1 MRKNA
6 SGVYVIDGDFTVLS
20 FNPATGQRYPNLRA
34 GQKCY
39 RCLVG
44 RDSPCP
50 VCPVAAG
57 GEVQSL
63 VGGPL
68 ETVDAVE
75 LQLPDGSVGYA
86 IAFHRE
92 ERGQE
97 ELNRLL
103 SSEDGNRLVGVINVL
118 GEDYVNIY
126 SVNILNQNVEIY
138 RYRNTEA
145 GVWEVLGSE
154 HPYDTA
160 RRVYIQREVL
170 PEDQEK
176 LMDAMEL
183 SYITERLRKVPQFIV
198 NYRVMREGKIQYFY
212 MKCARVGDPE
222 NFDTVVMAFAQE
234 DLETGYEQLGTLTV
248 PNGTARRKVL
258 VVQPKGLVRMN
269 LMKMLGETYELLLAE
284 NAQEGLRILSQQY
297 RELSAVMLDFH
308 VPDCGGLAFLER
320 IREDVMLSSVP
331 VLVMTGGRRLDD
343 EVKCLELGAVDFI
356 ARPFSKNVVLARLS
370 SVIKIRESAVA
381 LSAIEYDELTG
392 LYTRQAFFHHAQTFM
407 RFQPHENFHI
417 VVADVKD
424 FKMINSIYGERTGD
438 EVLKYLG
445 KTYSDF
451 MDGGLLSRYGSN
463 QFVGILRDRG
473 EITRAQAEAWAKR
486 VADGAP
492 VSNLSV
498 KYGIYQNVDRSQP
511 LTIICD
517 RAFIAMKSIQNKY
530 GRDVAFYD
538 GEMSRE
544 HIRQRTLEAG
554 FEKALEQR
562 EFEIYYQPQ
571 YNTQTEHI
579 AGAEA
584 LVRWK
589 KPDGTLILPG
599 EFIPLFERNGQ
610 IVKLDEYVFRQVC
623 AFQQQ
628 RMARGQ
634 RLFPISVNLSRASLH
649 HEKTVEIFA
658 GIVEEYGIPFSAV
671 PIELTES
678 AALYSAQIRGLTE
691 KLVKSGF
698 QLHMDDFGF
707 GFSSMTSLSML
718 PFSMLK
724 LDKSLVDYIAHPKG
738 QQVVQHTIAL
748 AHGLGMKA
756 LAEGVERKE
765 QVDMLRKMGCDGIQG
780 FYYSKPQPGD
790 SFQRLLEEDMPA

>member
-68 ETVDAVE
+68 ETVEAVE

-97 ELNRLL
+97 EPNRLL
-103 SSEDGNRLVGVINVL
+103 SRENGNRLLGVINVL

-269 LMKMLGETYELLLAE
+269 LVKMLGETYELLLAE
-284 NAQEGLRILSQQY
+284 NAREGLRILSQQY

-320 IREDVMLSSVP
+320 IRQDVMLSSVP

-424 FKMINSIYGERTGD
+424 FKMINSIYGEKTGD

-517 RAFIAMKSIQNKY
+517 RAFIAMKSVQNKY

-790 SFQRLLEEDMPA
+790 SFQRLLEEDMPV

>member
-20 FNPATGQRYPNLRA
+20 FNPATGQLYPNLRA

-39 RCLVG
+39 RCLAG
-44 RDSPCP
+44 RDAPCP
-50 VCPVAAG
+50 VCPVTSG
-57 GEVQSL
+57 QEVQSP
-63 VGGPL
+63 VGGSL

-75 LQLPDGSVGYA
+75 LQLPDGSVGHA
-86 IAFHRE
+86 IAFHSE

-97 ELNRLL
+97 ALSRLL
-103 SSEDGNRLVGVINVL
+103 SSEEGERLLGVINVL
-118 GEDYVNIY
+118 GRDFVNIY
-126 SVNILNQNVEIY
+126 SVDIRTQKIEIY
-138 RYRNTEA
+138 RYRNAEVGVREA
-145 GVWEVLGSE
+145 QQTDA
-154 HPYDTA
+154 PYDTA
-160 RRVYIQREVL
+160 RKNYIERNVL
-170 PEDQEK
+170 PEDQTK

-183 SYITERLRKVPQFIV
+183 SYVTKRLRKVPQFIV
-198 NYRVMREGKIQYFY
+198 HYRVMRKGQVQYFY
-212 MKCARVGDPE
+212 MKCARVGDAE
-222 NFDTVVMAFAQE
+222 RFHTVVMAFARE
-234 DLETGYEQLGTLTV
+234 DMETGYERLGTLTV
-248 PNGTARRKVL
+248 PNGAAKRKVL
-258 VVQPKGLVRMN
+258 VVQSNGPARLNLVNM
-269 LMKMLGETYELLLAE
+269 LAE
-284 NAQEGLRILSQQY
+284 SYEVLSAESAEEGLRLLSQQY

-320 IREDVMLSSVP
+320 IQEDVMLSSVP
-331 VLVMTGGRRLDD
+331 VLVMTAGRQLEN
-343 EVKCLELGAVDFI
+343 EVKSLELGAVDFI
-356 ARPFSKNVVLARLS
+356 ARPFSRNIVLARLS
-370 SVIKIRESAVA
+370 SIIKIRESAAA

-407 RFQPHENFHI
+407 RFHPHESFHI
-417 VVADVKD
+417 AVADVKD
-424 FKMINSIYGERTGD
+424 FKMINSIYGEKTGD
-438 EVLKYLG
+438 QVLKYLG
-445 KTYSDF
+445 KTYGDF
-451 MDGGLLSRYGSN
+451 MEGGLLSRYSSN
-463 QFVGILRDRG
+463 QFVGILRDQG
-473 EITRAQAEAWAKR
+473 EIRREQAEEWAKR

-517 RAFIAMKSIQNKY
+517 RAFIAMKSIQNEY
-530 GRDVAFYD
+530 GQSIAFYD
-538 GEMSRE
+538 GEMSRK

-554 FEKALEQR
+554 FEEALEQR
-562 EFEIYYQPQ
+562 EFVIYYQPQ

-589 KPDGTLILPG
+589 KPDGTLIRPG

-610 IVKLDEYVFRQVC
+610 IAKLDEYVFRQVC
-623 AFQQQ
+623 AFQRQ
-628 RMARGQ
+628 RMVQGKK
-634 RLFPISVNLSRASLH
+634 LSPVSVNLSRASLH

-738 QQVVQHTIAL
+738 QQVVQYTIAL

>member
-6 SGVYVIDGDFTVLS
+6 SGAYVIDGAFNILS
-20 FNPATGQRYPNLRA
+20 FNADAGQRYPKLRA

-39 RCLVG
+39 QCLVG

-50 VCPVAAG
+50 VCPVTSG
-57 GEVQSL
+57 LEVQSP

-75 LQLPDGSVGYA
+75 LQLPDGSTGYA
-86 IAFHRE
+86 IAFHSE

-97 ELNRLL
+97 ALNRLL
-103 SSEDGNRLVGVINVL
+103 SSEEGGRLLGVINVL
-118 GEDYVNIY
+118 GGDYINIY
-126 SVNILNQNVEIY
+126 SVDIRTQKIEIY

-145 GVWEVLGSE
+145 GVREAQQADY
-154 HPYDTA
+154 PYDTA
-160 RRVYIQREVL
+160 RKNYIEREVI
-170 PEDQEK
+170 PEDQAK

-183 SYITERLRKVPQFIV
+183 SYVTERLRKAPKFIV
-198 NYRVMREGKIQYFY
+198 HYRVMREGQVQYFY
-212 MKCARVGDPE
+212 MKCARVGGPE
-222 NFDTVVMAFAQE
+222 DFRNVVMAFAKADAE
-234 DLETGYEQLGTLTV
+234 IGKEKLGTLTV
-248 PNGTARRKVL
+248 PGSTVKRKVL
-258 VVQPKGLVRMN
+258 VVQAKGLARQS
-269 LMKMLGETYELLLAE
+269 LAKMLGESYEVLMAE
-284 NAQEGLRILSQQY
+284 TAEEGLRLLSQQY

-320 IREDVMLSSVP
+320 IREDVLLSSVP
-331 VLVMTGGRRLDD
+331 VLVMTGGRQLED

-356 ARPFSKNVVLARLS
+356 SRPFSKNVVLARLS
-370 SVIKIRESAVA
+370 SVIKIRESAAA

-407 RFQPHENFHI
+407 RFQPHESFFI

-424 FKMINSIYGERTGD
+424 FKMINSIYGEKTGD

-445 KTYSDF
+445 KTYADF
-451 MDGGLLSRYGSN
+451 INGGLLSRYGSN

-473 EITRAQAEAWAKR
+473 EITWEQAEAWAQQ
-486 VADGAP
+486 VADAAP

-498 KYGIYQNVDRSQP
+498 KYGIYQNVDRKQP

-517 RAFIAMKSIQNKY
+517 RAFIAMKSIQNEY
-530 GRDVAFYD
+530 GRSVAFYD

-544 HIRQRTLEAG
+544 HIRQRMLEAG
-554 FEKALEQR
+554 FADALER
-562 EFEIYYQPQ
+562 KEFVIYYQPK
-571 YNTQTEHI
+571 YDARTEHI

-589 KPDGTLILPG
+589 KADGTLILPG

-610 IVKLDEYVFRQVC
+610 IVKLDEYVFQQVC
-623 AFQQQ
+623 AFQRQ
-628 RMARGQ
+628 RMEQGEK
-634 RLFPISVNLSRASLH
+634 LFPISVNLSRASLH
-649 HEKTVEIFA
+649 HEKTVENLA
-658 GIVEEYGIPFSAV
+658 GIVKEHGIPFSAV

-678 AALYSAQIRGLTE
+678 AALYSMQIRGLTE
-691 KLVKSGF
+691 KLVSIGF
-698 QLHMDDFGF
+698 LLQMDDFGS

-718 PFSMLK
+718 PFDVLK
-724 LDKSLVDYIAHPKG
+724 LDKSLIDYIDHPKG
-738 QQVVQHTIAL
+738 RQVVQHTIAL

-765 QVDMLRKMGCDGIQG
+765 QVELLQQMGCDGIQG

-790 SFQRLLEEDMPA
+790 SFQHMLEEDEPT